1 MKKALCASLR
11 QAILSRAFLISTLG
25 AAFIPLLSSVQGILA
40 GFRSAEL
47 LSPGYHS
54 DLIMGALSSDAMALA
69 LPILAA
75 LPYTASFIDDVKS
88 GFIKEYLPRT
98 TVPRYIAG
106 KAVGCAVSG
115 GLALTL
121 GIFIAY
127 GFAALMFLPMEAYP
141 KAGETVPNYFGNL
154 METALMFFASG
165 AFWSL
170 TGMTFA
176 ALTDSKYMAYASPFV
191 LFYLLIILYERYFDK
206 LFVLYPREWLSPSP
220 RWVFGKIGVAVLL
233 IEFSLLM
240 AIAFAYAAK
249 RRLETKQIFAV
260 TRYNFRRW
268 HKKPRIVITFCL
280 AFVLCFLLSDKAVKF
295 AKEYDTTMQLVEAFV
310 WTFGDSN
317 SILLSSLL
325 LLLLFADMPFISS
338 ATPFYLMRID
348 RKTWLTGQAAYI
360 ALATLIYLAFILIST
375 SLVCM
380 RQSFVGD
387 MWSETAAILGYS

>member
-1 MKKALCASLR
+1 MKKALRASLR
-11 QAILSRAFLISTLG
+11 QAILSRGFFIGTLG
-25 AAFIPLLSSVQGILA
+25 TALVLLLSSVQGILS
-40 GFRSAEL
+40 GFRSEQL

-88 GFIKEYLPRT
+88 GFVKEYLPRT

-106 KAVGCAVSG
+106 KAAACAVSG

-154 METALMFFASG
+154 LQTALMFFASG

-206 LFVLYPREWLSPSP
+206 LFVLYPREWLNPSP

-233 IEFSLLM
+233 TEFSMLM
-240 AIAFAYAAK
+240 ALAFAYAAK
-249 RRLETKQIFAV
+249 RRLE
-260 TRYNFRRW
+260 
-268 HKKPRIVITFCL
+268 RI
-280 AFVLCFLLSDKAVKF
+280 
-295 AKEYDTTMQLVEAFV
+295 
-310 WTFGDSN
+310 
-317 SILLSSLL
+317 
-325 LLLLFADMPFISS
+325 
-338 ATPFYLMRID
+338 
-348 RKTWLTGQAAYI
+348 
-360 ALATLIYLAFILIST
+360 
-375 SLVCM
+375 
-380 RQSFVGD
+380 
-387 MWSETAAILGYS
+387 

>member
-1 MKKALCASLR
+1 MTAWKTAMPAFLLPKTVERREENMKKSLRASLR
-11 QAILSRAFLISTLG
+11 QAIFSRGFIISTVGTAL
-25 AAFIPLLSSVQGILA
+25 ILLLSSVQGILA

-54 DLIMGALSSDAMALA
+54 DLIMGALSSEAMALA

-115 GLALTL
+115 GLALAL
-121 GIFIAY
+121 GILAAY
-127 GFAALMFLPMEAYP
+127 GFAALMFLPMEVYP
-141 KAGETVPNYFGNL
+141 KAGETVPNYFGSL
-154 METALMFFASG
+154 AETVLMFFASG

-176 ALTDSKYMAYASPFV
+176 ALTNSKYMAYASPFV

-240 AIAFAYAAK
+240 ALAFAYAAK
-249 RRLETKQIFAV
+249 RRLE
-260 TRYNFRRW
+260 
-268 HKKPRIVITFCL
+268 RI
-280 AFVLCFLLSDKAVKF
+280 
-295 AKEYDTTMQLVEAFV
+295 
-310 WTFGDSN
+310 
-317 SILLSSLL
+317 
-325 LLLLFADMPFISS
+325 
-338 ATPFYLMRID
+338 
-348 RKTWLTGQAAYI
+348 
-360 ALATLIYLAFILIST
+360 
-375 SLVCM
+375 
-380 RQSFVGD
+380 
-387 MWSETAAILGYS
+387 

>member
-1 MKKALCASLR
+1 MTAWEDAIPAFLLPKMAERREENMKKAICAGLR
-11 QAILSRAFLISTLG
+11 QAIFSRGFIISAAGTALIL
-25 AAFIPLLSSVQGILA
+25 LLSSVQGILA

-54 DLIMGALSSDAMALA
+54 DLIVGALSSEAMALA

-115 GLALTL
+115 GLALAL
-121 GIFIAY
+121 GILAAY

-141 KAGETVPNYFGNL
+141 KAGESVPNYFGNL

-176 ALTDSKYMAYASPFV
+176 ALTNSIYMAYASPFV

-206 LFVLYPREWLSPSP
+206 LFVLYPREWLNPSP

-240 AIAFAYAAK
+240 ALAFAYAAK
-249 RRLETKQIFAV
+249 RRLE
-260 TRYNFRRW
+260 
-268 HKKPRIVITFCL
+268 RI
-280 AFVLCFLLSDKAVKF
+280 
-295 AKEYDTTMQLVEAFV
+295 
-310 WTFGDSN
+310 
-317 SILLSSLL
+317 
-325 LLLLFADMPFISS
+325 
-338 ATPFYLMRID
+338 
-348 RKTWLTGQAAYI
+348 
-360 ALATLIYLAFILIST
+360 
-375 SLVCM
+375 
-380 RQSFVGD
+380 
-387 MWSETAAILGYS
+387 

>member
-1 MKKALCASLR
+1 MSHTLTASLK
-11 QAILSRAFLISTLG
+11 QALLSLGFLIAFTGVVVVLLL
-25 AAFIPLLSSVQGILA
+25 AAFEDMLSA
-40 GFRSAEL
+40 FRSAEL
-47 LSPGYHS
+47 LSPGFHS

-115 GLALTL
+115 GLTLSL

-176 ALTDSKYMAYASPFV
+176 ALTDSKYMTYASPFV

-206 LFVLYPREWLSPSP
+206 LFVLYPREWLSPSS
-220 RWVFGKIGVAVLL
+220 RWMFGKVGVAVLL

-240 AIAFAYAAK
+240 ALAFAYAAK
-249 RRLETKQIFAV
+249 RRLE
-260 TRYNFRRW
+260 
-268 HKKPRIVITFCL
+268 RI
-280 AFVLCFLLSDKAVKF
+280 
-295 AKEYDTTMQLVEAFV
+295 
-310 WTFGDSN
+310 
-317 SILLSSLL
+317 
-325 LLLLFADMPFISS
+325 
-338 ATPFYLMRID
+338 
-348 RKTWLTGQAAYI
+348 
-360 ALATLIYLAFILIST
+360 
-375 SLVCM
+375 
-380 RQSFVGD
+380 
-387 MWSETAAILGYS
+387 